1 MEAEV
6 VEVVE
11 DRLEEE
17 FGSSEAVPLEVVV
30 VDAVVAASLLVGFHQ
45 ALAAEWGVLL

>member
-1 MEAEV
+1 M
-6 VEVVE
+6 EVVE

-17 FGSSEAVPLEVVV
+17 FGSSEAVPLE